1 MKIVIKGARVIDPT
15 SKLDAIKDV
24 YIAAGKIAA
33 LGEAPAGF
41 STNKTIDAKGLVL
54 CPGLTDLAV
63 RLREPGYEYRGTLE
77 TELAAAVKGG
87 ITTVVCPPDTDPPL
101 DEPGLVEMLKHRA
114 RGLASAHVLPL
125 GALTIGLK
133 GEAITEM
140 AELTEAGCI
149 GFTQADA
156 AMADTQALLRALQYA
171 HTFGYRVWLRPVDA
185 YLGAGGVA
193 ASGAVASRMGLAG
206 VPVAAE
212 SVALLTLFELLRSV
226 PTPVHVCRLS
236 SARGVELMRQA
247 KAEGLP
253 VTCDVA
259 AHQLHLTEIDIGY
272 FDARYRLDP
281 PLRTTRDRDAL
292 RAGVL
297 DGTINAIVS
306 DHVPVDD
313 DAKNLP
319 FAEAEPGASGLE
331 LLLSLTLKMAQEA
344 KLDVPRALA
353 CVTHNA
359 ARIAQQNAQ
368 GLAAGAPADLCLFDP
383 AAHWTVSREALRSQ
397 SKQTP
402 FAGYELPG
410 VVRTTLVGGVVV
422 YEGNA

>member
-1 MKIVIKGARVIDPT
+1 MKIHIKGGRLIDPASGT
-15 SKLDAIKDV
+15 DKVTDLFIAGGL
-24 YIAAGKIAA
+24 IAAVDTVPTGFAADKI
-33 LGEAPAGF
+33 
-41 STNKTIDAKGLVL
+41 IDAAGLVS

-114 RGLASAHVLPL
+114 RALASAHVLPL
-125 GALTIGLK
+125 GALTVGLK
-133 GEAITEM
+133 GGVITEM
-140 AELTEAGCI
+140 AELAGAGCI
-149 GFTQADA
+149 GFTQADVP
-156 AMADTQALLRALQYA
+156 MADTQGLQRALQYA
-171 HTFGYRVWLRPVDA
+171 QTFGFPVWLRPVDA

-193 ASGAVASRMGLAG
+193 ASGAVASRMGLSG

-236 SARGVELMRQA
+236 SARGVDLMRQA

-259 AHQLHLTEIDIGY
+259 AHQLHLTDIDIGY
-272 FDARYRLDP
+272 FDPRYRLDP
-281 PLRTTRDRDAL
+281 PLRGQRDREAL
-292 RAGVL
+292 RAAVA
-297 DGTINAIVS
+297 DGTIDAIVS

-331 LLLSLTLKMAQEA
+331 LLLSLTLKYADAA
-344 KLDVPRALA
+344 KLPLLRALA
-353 CVTHNA
+353 AVSSKAAKIATGNA
-359 ARIAQQNAQ
+359 SS
-368 GLAAGAPADLCLFDP
+368 LAAGQPADICVFDP
-383 AAHWTVSREALRSQ
+383 AQHWTVSRESLISQ
-397 SKQTP
+397 SRQTP
-402 FAGYELPG
+402 FAGHELPG
-410 VVRTTLVGGVVV
+410 VVRVTLVAGRIV
-422 YEGNA
+422 YEAR

>member
-1 MKIVIKGARVIDPT
+1 MKIHIKGGRLIDPASGT
-15 SKLDAIKDV
+15 DKVTDLFIAGEL
-24 YIAAGKIAA
+24 IAAVDTAPDGFAPDKI
-33 LGEAPAGF
+33 
-41 STNKTIDAKGLVL
+41 IDAAGLVI

-101 DEPGLVEMLKHRA
+101 DEPGLVEMLKYRA
-114 RGLASAHVLPL
+114 RALASAHVLPL
-125 GALTIGLK
+125 GALTVGLK
-133 GEAITEM
+133 GEVITEM
-140 AELTEAGCI
+140 AELAGAGCI
-149 GFTQADA
+149 GFTQADVP
-156 AMADTQALLRALQYA
+156 MADTQGLQRALQYA
-171 HTFGYRVWLRPVDA
+171 QTFGFPVWLRPVDA

-193 ASGAVASRMGLAG
+193 ASGAVASRMGLSG

-236 SARGVELMRQA
+236 SARGVDLMRQA

-259 AHQLHLTEIDIGY
+259 AHQLHLTDIDIGY
-272 FDARYRLDP
+272 FDPRYRLDP
-281 PLRTTRDRDAL
+281 PLRGQRDRDAL
-292 RAGVL
+292 RAAVA
-297 DGTINAIVS
+297 DGTIDAIVS

-331 LLLSLTLKMAQEA
+331 LLLSLTLKYADAA
-344 KLDVPRALA
+344 KLPLPRALA
-353 CVTHNA
+353 VVSSKAAKIATGNA
-359 ARIAQQNAQ
+359 SS
-368 GLAAGAPADLCLFDP
+368 LAAGQPADICVFDP
-383 AAHWTVSREALRSQ
+383 AQHWTVSRESLISQ
-397 SKQTP
+397 SRQTP
-402 FAGYELPG
+402 FAGHELPG
-410 VVRTTLVGGVVV
+410 VVRVTLVAGRIV
-422 YEGNA
+422 YEAR

>member
-1 MKIVIKGARVIDPT
+1 MKICIKGARVIDPA
-15 SKLDAIKDV
+15 SKLDAVQDV

-33 LGEAPAGF
+33 LGAAPEGF
-41 STNKTIDAKGLVL
+41 TANKTIDAKDLIL

-125 GALTIGLK
+125 GALTVGLK
-133 GEAITEM
+133 GEVITEM

-156 AMADTQALLRALQYA
+156 PMADTQALLRALQYA

-226 PTPVHVCRLS
+226 PTPVHVCRIS

-281 PLRTTRDRDAL
+281 PLRSVRDRDAL
-292 RAGVL
+292 RAGVA
-297 DGTINAIVS
+297 DGTVDAIVS

-344 KLDVPRALA
+344 RLELPRTLA
-353 CVTHNA
+353 CITHNA
-359 ARIAQQNAQ
+359 ARVAQQQVA
-368 GLAAGAPADLCLFDP
+368 GLAVGAPADVCVFD
-383 AAHWTVSREALRSQ
+383 AQAHWQVTREALRSQ

-402 FAGYELPG
+402 FTGYELPG
-410 VVRTTLVGGVVV
+410 VVRATLVNGVVV
-422 YEGNA
+422 YERVV

>member
-1 MKIVIKGARVIDPT
+1 MNIHIKGGRLIDPASGT
-15 SKLDAIKDV
+15 DKVTDLF
-24 YIAAGKIAA
+24 IAAGVIAA
-33 LGEAPAGF
+33 IGAAPAGF
-41 STNKTIDAKGLVL
+41 SVDKTIDAAGLIV

-114 RGLASAHVLPL
+114 RALASAHVLPL
-125 GALTIGLK
+125 GALTVGLK
-133 GEAITEM
+133 GEVITEM
-140 AELTEAGCI
+140 AELAGAGCV
-149 GFTQADA
+149 GFTQADVP
-156 AMADTQALLRALQYA
+156 MADTQGLMRALQYA
-171 HTFGYRVWLRPVDA
+171 QTFGFPVWLRPVDA

-193 ASGAVASRMGLAG
+193 ASGAVASRMGLSG

-236 SARGVELMRQA
+236 SARGVDLMRQA

-259 AHQLHLTEIDIGY
+259 AHQLHLTDIDIGY
-272 FDARYRLDP
+272 FDPRYRLDP
-281 PLRTTRDRDAL
+281 PLRGQRDRDTL
-292 RAGVL
+292 RAAVA
-297 DGTINAIVS
+297 DGTIDAIVS

-319 FAEAEPGASGLE
+319 FGEAEPGASGLE
-331 LLLSLTLKMAQEA
+331 LLLSLTLKYAEAA
-344 KLDVPRALA
+344 KLPLPQALA
-353 CVTHNA
+353 AVSSKAAKIATGRASSLLAGQGADICVFNP
-359 ARIAQQNAQ
+359 AQQ
-368 GLAAGAPADLCLFDP
+368 
-383 AAHWTVSREALRSQ
+383 WTVSRDSLISQ
-397 SKQTP
+397 SRQTP
-402 FAGYELPG
+402 FAGHELPG
-410 VVRTTLVGGVVV
+410 VVRATLVAGRIV
-422 YEGNA
+422 YEAR

>member
-1 MKIVIKGARVIDPT
+1 VIKGARVIDPA
-15 SKLDAIKDV
+15 SKLDAVQDV
-24 YIAAGKIAA
+24 YVAAGKVAA
-33 LGEAPAGF
+33 LGVSPAGF
-41 STNKTIDAKGLVL
+41 SANKTIDASGLIL

-125 GALTIGLK
+125 GALTVGLK
-133 GEAITEM
+133 GEIITEM

-149 GFTQADA
+149 GFTQADCP
-156 AMADTQALLRALQYA
+156 MADTQALLRALQYA

-185 YLGAGGVA
+185 FLGAGGVA
-193 ASGAVASRMGLAG
+193 ASGAVASRMGLSG

-212 SVALLTLFELLRSV
+212 SVALLTLFELLRST

-236 SARGVELMRQA
+236 SARGVELVRQA

-281 PLRTTRDRDAL
+281 PLRSVRDRDAL
-292 RAGVL
+292 RAGVI
-297 DGTINAIVS
+297 DGTIDAIVS

-319 FAEAEPGASGLE
+319 FGEAEPGATGLE
-331 LLLSLTLKMAQEA
+331 LLLSLTLKFAQESQCD
-344 KLDVPRALA
+344 LPRALA
-353 CVTHNA
+353 CVTRNA
-359 ARIAQQNAQ
+359 AAVTRRESTV
-368 GLAAGAPADLCLFDP
+368 LVAGGAADLCLFDP
-383 AAHWTVSREALRSQ
+383 GAYWTVARDTLRSQ

-410 VVRTTLVGGVVV
+410 VVRATLVAGNVV
-422 YEGNA
+422 YEAHA

>member
-1 MKIVIKGARVIDPT
+1 MKILIKNARVIDPA
-15 SKLDAIKDV
+15 SNLDAVQDV
-24 YIAAGKIAA
+24 YIAAGKIAG
-33 LGEAPAGF
+33 LGAAPTGF
-41 STNKTIDAKGLVL
+41 TANKTIDAKGLVL
-54 CPGLTDLAV
+54 CPGLTDLAA

-87 ITTVVCPPDTDPPL
+87 ITTVVCLPDTDPPL
-101 DEPGLVEMLKHRA
+101 DEPGLVEMLKHRT
-114 RGLASAHVLPL
+114 RELASAHVLPL
-125 GALTIGLK
+125 GALTVGLK
-133 GEAITEM
+133 GEIITEM
-140 AELTEAGCI
+140 AALTAAGCV
-149 GFTQADA
+149 GFTQADLPL
-156 AMADTQALLRALQYA
+156 ADTQALLRALQYA

-193 ASGAVASRMGLAG
+193 ASGAVASRMGLTG

-226 PTPVHVCRLS
+226 PTPVHLCRLS
-236 SARGVELMRQA
+236 SARGVELVRQA

-281 PLRTTRDRDAL
+281 PLRGVRDRDAL
-292 RAGVL
+292 RAGVA
-297 DGTINAIVS
+297 DGTIDAIVS

-331 LLLSLTLKMAQEA
+331 LLLSLTLKFAQESHCA
-344 KLDVPRALA
+344 LPKALA
-353 CVTHNA
+353 AVTCNA
-359 ARIAQQNAQ
+359 AAIARRDPTGIAV
-368 GLAAGAPADLCLFDP
+368 GAPADLCLFDP
-383 AAHWTVSREALRSQ
+383 AAHWTVSRAAMRSQ

-410 VVRTTLVGGVVV
+410 VVRAALVGGAVV
-422 YEGNA
+422 YEVP